1 MGSLVQREALSQR
14 VRAVKP
20 SGIRKFFDI
29 AATMGDVISLG
40 VGEPDFTTPENIC
53 QAGIQAIQRGETHYT
68 SNYGTL
74 ALREAIADMLLRRY
88 SVAYDPT
95 HEIMVTVGV
104 SEGIDDALRALL
116 NPGDEVLVPDPGYVA
131 YDADVVFAGGTT
143 VPVPCDAADDFEVK
157 ASAIEAAITPRSKV
171 LLLGNPN
178 NPTGAVIGRDE
189 LERIAA
195 LAVRHDLVV
204 LTDEVYSRLVYGG
217 TFHSIVEM
225 PGMRER
231 TVLVDGFSKA
241 YAMTGWRVG
250 YLCAPAAIME
260 GIVKVHQY
268 AIMCAPTMS
277 QAAALE
283 ALLHGEAE
291 VERMVAAYDARRRR
305 FVAGLNAAGLPTYEP
320 KGAFYTFPRIA
331 STGLSSDAFAEK
343 LLFEE
348 KVAVVPGSAFG
359 SAGEGF
365 VRCTYA
371 TAQEKLDE
379 AVERIGRFVQR
390 HS

>member
-1 MGSLVQREALSQR
+1 MDSLVGREVLSQR

-29 AATMGDVISLG
+29 AATMSDVISLG
-40 VGEPDFTTPENIC
+40 VGEPDFVTPDNIR
-53 QAGIQAIQRGETHYT
+53 QAGIQSIQQGDTHYT

-74 ALREAIADMLLRRY
+74 ELRQAIANLLDRRY
-88 SVAYDPT
+88 GVAYDPT
-95 HEIMVTVGV
+95 KEIMVTVGV
-104 SEGIDDALRALL
+104 SEGIDCALRAMLD
-116 NPGDEVLVPDPGYVA
+116 PGDEVLIPDPGYVA
-131 YDADVVFAGGTT
+131 YEADVVFAGGTV
-143 VPVPCDAADDFEVK
+143 VPVPCSVADDFAVRAE
-157 ASAIEAAITPRSKV
+157 AIAAATTPRSKV

-178 NPTGAVIGRDE
+178 NPTGSVIARDE
-189 LERIAA
+189 LQRIAR
-195 LAVRHDLVV
+195 LAVEHDLIV
-204 LTDEVYSRLVYGG
+204 LTDEVYSRLVYGDRF
-217 TFHSIVEM
+217 TSIVEM

-231 TVLVDGFSKA
+231 AVLVDGFSKA

-250 YLCAPAAIME
+250 YLCAPAHILE

-283 ALLHGEAE
+283 ALRHGEPE
-291 VERMVAAYDARRRR
+291 VERMVASYDERRRLT
-305 FVAGLNAAGLPTYEP
+305 VAGLNAAGLPAYDP
-320 KGAFYTFPRIA
+320 KGAFYVFPQITR
-331 STGLSSDAFAEK
+331 TGLSSEAFAEK

-359 SAGEGF
+359 TAGEGF

-371 TAQEKLDE
+371 TAKDKLEE
-379 AVERIGRFVQR
+379 AVQRIGRFVSR
-390 HS
+390 YS

>member
-1 MGSLVQREALSQR
+1 MDSLVQREVLAQR

-29 AATMGDVISLG
+29 AATMADVISLG
-40 VGEPDFTTPENIC
+40 VGEPDFTTPDNIR
-53 QAGIQAIQRGETHYT
+53 QAGIEAIQRGETHYT

-74 ALREAIADMLLRRY
+74 ELREEIAALLLRRY
-88 SVAYDPT
+88 GVAYDPA

-104 SEGIDDALRALL
+104 SEGIDAALRALL
-116 NPGDEVLVPDPGYVA
+116 DPGDEVLIPDPGYVA
-131 YDADVVFAGGTT
+131 YEADVVFAGGTV
-143 VPVPCDAADDFEVK
+143 VPVPCSAEDDFEVR
-157 ASAIEAAITPRSKV
+157 ANAIEAAITPRSKV

-178 NPTGAVIGRDE
+178 NPTGAVISRAE
-189 LERIAA
+189 LEHIAA
-195 LAVRHDLVV
+195 LAVRHHLIV
-204 LTDEVYSRLVYGG
+204 LSDEVYSRLVYGEEY
-217 TFHSIVEM
+217 TSIAAL

-231 TVLVDGFSKA
+231 TILVDGFSKA

-250 YLCAPAAIME
+250 YLCAPTNILE

-283 ALLHGEAE
+283 ALRYGEAE
-291 VERMVAAYDARRRR
+291 VERMVASYDDRRRR

-320 KGAFYTFPRIA
+320 KGAFYAFPRITR
-331 STGLSSDAFAEK
+331 TGLSSDEFAEK

-379 AVERIGRFVQR
+379 AVERISRFVR
-390 HS
+390 RYS